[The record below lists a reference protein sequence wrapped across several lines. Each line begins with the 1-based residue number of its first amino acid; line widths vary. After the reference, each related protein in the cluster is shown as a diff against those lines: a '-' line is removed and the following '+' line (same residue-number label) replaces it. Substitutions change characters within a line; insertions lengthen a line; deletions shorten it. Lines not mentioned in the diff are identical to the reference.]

1 MQCVHNH
8 LKQLLYLTMHLQ
20 RQKYSFKVKD
30 LVLILK
36 SKNNC
41 KEKSTFISLKTDCS
55 SA

>member
-30 LVLILK
+30 LVLKLT
-36 SKNNC
+36 KNNC
-41 KEKSTFISLKTDCS
+41 KEKSTIISLKTDYS